1 LEVVLRGLHDSEI
14 REHGGDS
21 EHTEMKFARMR
32 NSLRSQHSHRFEDD
46 VQLSVR
52 RRLPLPIP
60 PRVPTAPGQAVQAPH
75 RSPKPDAGPLT
86 LTTHILP
93 STSLRARW
101 SPGRMIAAL
110 DRRAAAESFNRF
122 ELLRRLIEAGLKR
135 RPSQPSRKTH
145 EVPFDFRAQA

>member
-1 LEVVLRGLHDSEI
+1 
-14 REHGGDS
+14 
-21 EHTEMKFARMR
+21 MKLARMR
-32 NSLRSQHSHRFEDD
+32 KILRSQHGHRFDGN
-46 VQLSVR
+46 VRLSVR
-52 RRLPLPIP
+52 RCLPLPIP
-60 PRVPTAPGQAVQAPH
+60 QWAHTPGQAVQAPH

-93 STSLRARW
+93 PRTTSLRARW

-110 DRRAAAESFNRF
+110 DRRAAAESFNRS